1 MVAAATV
8 NIITNMQND
17 QIPNKKER
25 QELSYK
31 RARMKRVLKTTLF
44 SVLGIGAVGALI
56 WYSATRPE
64 PPEGEIVSRGG
75 VHWHPELAIYIK
87 GQKQVVP
94 ANIGIGMQY
103 AGYPRFDPMMKMTDM
118 HTHDESGTLHWE
130 VMKGPVTK
138 DDVRI
143 GSFFRVWGKTFSK
156 DCIFDSCNGPD
167 GTVKMFVNGKEN
179 AEFENYLVN
188 DKDKIEIRYE

>member
-1 MVAAATV
+1 MR
-8 NIITNMQND
+8 NE
-17 QIPNKKER
+17 QIQSKKER
-25 QELSYK
+25 QELAHK
-31 RARMKRVLKTTLF
+31 RARMKCVLKTAIF
-44 SVLGIGAVGALI
+44 SVLGVGAVGALI
-56 WYSATRPE
+56 WYSVTRPK

-75 VHWHPELAIYIK
+75 VHWHPELSVYIK
-87 GQKQVVP
+87 GQKQVIP

-103 AGYPRFDPMMKMTDM
+103 AGYPRFDPMMGMTDM
-118 HTHDESGTLHWE
+118 HTHDDSGTLHWE

-143 GSFFRVWGKTFSK
+143 SSFFRVWGKTLNR
-156 DCIFDSCNGPD
+156 DCIFEHCNGPD

-179 AEFENYLVN
+179 TEFENYNYIVN

>member
-1 MVAAATV
+1 MLMPT
-8 NIITNMQND
+8 I
-17 QIPNKKER
+17 
-25 QELSYK
+25 L
-31 RARMKRVLKTTLF
+31 
-44 SVLGIGAVGALI
+44 SVLGVGAVGALI
-56 WYSATRPE
+56 WYSATRPQVQ
-64 PPEGEIVSRGG
+64 EGEIVSRGG

-103 AGYPRFDPMMKMTDM
+103 AGYPRFDPMMGMTDM
-118 HTHDESGTLHWE
+118 HTHDDSGTLHWE

-143 GSFFRVWGKTFSK
+143 GSFFRIWGKTFSK
-156 DCIFDSCNGPD
+156 DCIFEYCNSSD
-167 GTVKMFVNGKEN
+167 GTIKMFVNGEEN
-179 AEFENYLVN
+179 GEFENYLVN

>member
-1 MVAAATV
+1 
-8 NIITNMQND
+8 MQND
-17 QIPNKKER
+17 QIPNKRER
-25 QELSYK
+25 QELAYK
-31 RARMKRVLKTTLF
+31 RASMKRMFRAVIF
-44 SVLGIGAVGALI
+44 SALGIGAVGALV
-56 WYSATRPE
+56 WYSATRPKV
-64 PPEGEIVSRGG
+64 PGGDIVSRGG
-75 VHWHPELAIYIK
+75 VHWHPELTIYIK
-87 GQKQVVP
+87 AQKQTIP
-94 ANIGIGMQY
+94 TNIGIGMQY
-103 AGYPRFDPMMKMTDM
+103 AGYPRFDPMMGMTDM
-118 HTHDESGTLHWE
+118 HTHDDSGTLHWE

-156 DCIFDSCNGPD
+156 DCIFEQCNGSG